1 MSDDPFPFPGALHQV
16 ESTAEKIAPFLA
28 GLSSHMQGAIIAELT
43 ATWLAGHVIVDSP
56 HGSRALRECLF
67 TAYIEAVRDLANL
80 EVARRG
86 GDGAAPPFRG
96 SA

>member
-16 ESTAEKIAPFLA
+16 ESVAAKMAPFLA
-28 GLSSHMQGAIIAELT
+28 GLSSHMQGAILAELT
-43 ATWLAGHVIVDSP
+43 ATWLAGHIIAGSP

-67 TAYIEAVRDLANL
+67 TAYTEAVRDLLKL

-86 GDGAAPPFRG
+86 GDGAVPPFRG